1 MSDPGRVAAERQAQ
15 QARMNAVGQQRRG
28 AISRFVQG
36 LDGFN
41 PFQRTPGEA
50 TRGQRPVARTPNLGK
65 DYGYQERLAAQ
76 KAANSRIPGGS
87 TGARPPSRPVP
98 GAPPP
103 RGPIGVAPTPA
114 TAAQASPRAPIAPRA
129 ATQQLV
135 PPGATSSGHRADTAG
150 PRRAA
155 PGQVTPGVMP
165 PASAP
170 NPAAGRNPVAAAFSR
185 QTRLLGP
192 EGETGAGAALAG
204 GVAGVNGTGLSRAFT
219 KGGPVTD
226 QVPAAFGSPAL
237 ASTMSGTMEYAMPP
251 QGAGGPI
258 DYSTQLSSVGANGAL
273 GYGDNP
279 VSRAVSAA
287 LPAEA
292 YKQLGDLQEVWGQ
305 SKGVDPGVAF
315 SGGTGD
321 LSKPGVDLSNLEEQR
336 RAAFMGGPDSMG
348 GMAAVKK
355 LYAEKLGLDTT
366 NPNVYSMRDL
376 EGRVEALRNQGRSGE
391 QNTPRGPADG
401 FDFSAGADQPMANTP
416 PPDKAQF
423 NVGTD
428 TQMPQKINDYM
439 QSDQFKASLTRPT
452 DEQMLGS
459 ALNYKASGTPD
470 ANTMASYA
478 ALGQERPVTPGEA
491 EMFGRVFGSND
502 GRSKPG
508 NTVPLGFRDVAT
520 LPPLNSSGQNIV
532 LPEDDRYQQMFRS
545 TAPGRPFQL

>member
-1 MSDPGRVAAERQAQ
+1 
-15 QARMNAVGQQRRG
+15 
-28 AISRFVQG
+28 
-36 LDGFN
+36 
-41 PFQRTPGEA
+41 
-50 TRGQRPVARTPNLGK
+50 
-65 DYGYQERLAAQ
+65 
-76 KAANSRIPGGS
+76 
-87 TGARPPSRPVP
+87 
-98 GAPPP
+98 
-103 RGPIGVAPTPA
+103 
-114 TAAQASPRAPIAPRA
+114 
-129 ATQQLV
+129 
-135 PPGATSSGHRADTAG
+135 
-150 PRRAA
+150 
-155 PGQVTPGVMP
+155 MP

-170 NPAAGRNPVAAAFSR
+170 NPAAGRNPVAAAF
-185 QTRLLGP
+185 G
-192 EGETGAGAALAG
+192 GAALAG
-204 GVAGVNGTGLSRAFT
+204 GAAGVNGSGLSRAFA

-226 QVPAAFGSPAL
+226 QAPAAFGAPAL
-237 ASTMSGTMEYAMPP
+237 ASTMSGTMEYATPP
-251 QGAGGPI
+251 VAAGGPI
-258 DYSTQLSSVGANGAL
+258 DYSRAKLASGRQFRLPYPEGEFGGSPEASLASQLSSVGANGAL

-279 VSRAVSAA
+279 VGKAVSAA

-292 YKQLGDLQEVWGQ
+292 YKQLGDLQQIWGQ

-315 SGGTGD
+315 SGSTGD

-401 FDFSAGADQPMANTP
+401 FDFGAGADQPMANTP

-428 TQMPQKINDYM
+428 TQMPQRINDYM
-439 QSDQFKASLTRPT
+439 QSDQFKAGLTRPT

-459 ALNYKASGTPD
+459 ALQYRASATPD
-470 ANTMASYA
+470 ANGISAYG
-478 ALGQERPVTPGEA
+478 ALRQDRPITPGEA

-508 NTVPLGFRDVAT
+508 NTVPLGFRDTAD
-520 LPPLNSSGQNIV
+520 LPPINSSGV
-532 LPEDDRYQQMFRS
+532 TVTLPESEVYQRMLKS
-545 TAPGRPFQL
+545 GAPGNPFSLNNPQFTVGR